1 MAIYVIGDL
10 HLSTNATTNK
20 SMEKFGRRWLGYIE
34 KLRKNWEAVVSP
46 DDTVV
51 IPGDISWAMKMDEA
65 LSDFQFI
72 ESLPGIKLIGKGNH
86 DFWWSTVSKMNVFF
100 QEHNI
105 HSIKI
110 LNNNAYLVENQVLC
124 GTRGWFLDE
133 KQQVTV
139 GSVDYEK
146 IINRE
151 VIRLRLS
158 LDSAV
163 QIQKEHE
170 ASSGFT
176 APISVFLHFPPVWL
190 DFTCRPFVDTLHEYG
205 DPPCYFGHIHG
216 MYNTPKEFDFEGIPM
231 HLISSDAM
239 DFTLY
244 RIPTVQIES
253 KMTVVQDEQ
262 IKRVVCVHFWREKLL
277 KS

>member
-10 HLSTNATTNK
+10 HLSTNASTNK
-20 SMEKFGRRWLGYIE
+20 SMEKFGRRWLGYAE
-34 KLRKNWEAVVSP
+34 KLRKNWEAVVTP
-46 DDTVV
+46 EDTVV
-51 IPGDISWAMKMDEA
+51 IPGDISWAMKLEEA
-65 LSDFQFI
+65 LSDFRFI
-72 ESLPGIKLIGKGNH
+72 ESLPGTKLIGKGNH
-86 DFWWSTVSKMNVFF
+86 DFWWTTVSKMNVFF
-100 QEHNI
+100 QEHDIN
-105 HSIKI
+105 SVRI

-151 VIRLRLS
+151 IIRLRLS

-163 QIQKEHE
+163 QLQKEHE
-170 ASSGFT
+170 TATGFV

-190 DFTCRPFVDTLHEYG
+190 DFICRPFVDTLHEYG
-205 DPPCYFGHIHG
+205 NPSCYFGHIHG
-216 MYNTPKEFDFEGIPM
+216 MYNAPKEFAFEEIPM
-231 HLISSDAM
+231 HLVSSDVM

-244 RIPTVQIES
+244 RIPSIQI
-253 KMTVVQDEQ
+253 
-262 IKRVVCVHFWREKLL
+262 
-277 KS
+277 

>member
-10 HLSTNATTNK
+10 HLSTNASTNK
-20 SMEKFGRRWLGYIE
+20 SMEKFGRRWLGYAE
-34 KLRKNWEAVVSP
+34 KLRKNWESVVTP
-46 DDTVV
+46 EDTVV
-51 IPGDISWAMKMDEA
+51 IPGDISWAMKLEEA

-72 ESLPGIKLIGKGNH
+72 ESLPGTKLIGKGNH
-86 DFWWSTVSKMNVFF
+86 DFWWTTVSKMNVFF
-100 QEHNI
+100 QEHDIN
-105 HSIKI
+105 SVRI

-151 VIRLRLS
+151 IIRLRLS

-163 QIQKEHE
+163 QLQKEHE
-170 ASSGFT
+170 TATGFV

-190 DFTCRPFVDTLHEYG
+190 DFICRPFVDTLHEYG
-205 DPPCYFGHIHG
+205 NPSCYFGHIHG
-216 MYNTPKEFDFEGIPM
+216 MYNAPKEFTFEEIPM
-231 HLISSDAM
+231 HLVSSDVM

-244 RIPTVQIES
+244 RIPSIQI
-253 KMTVVQDEQ
+253 
-262 IKRVVCVHFWREKLL
+262 
-277 KS
+277 

>member
-10 HLSTNATTNK
+10 HLSTNASTNK
-20 SMEKFGRRWLGYIE
+20 SMEKFGRRWLGYTE
-34 KLRKNWEAVVSP
+34 KLRKNWEAVVTSE
-46 DDTVV
+46 DTVV
-51 IPGDISWAMKMDEA
+51 IPGDISWAMKLEES

-72 ESLPGIKLIGKGNH
+72 ESLPGTKLIGKGNH

-100 QEHNI
+100 QEHTI
-105 HSIKI
+105 HSIQI
-110 LNNNAYLVENQVLC
+110 LNNNAYLVENQVIC

-163 QIQKEHE
+163 LLQKEHE
-170 ASSGFT
+170 AATGFV

-190 DFTCRPFVDTLHEYG
+190 DFICRPFVDILHEYG
-205 DPPCYFGHIHG
+205 NPSCYFGHIHG
-216 MYNTPKEFDFEGIPM
+216 MYNTPKEFDFEGISM

-244 RIPTVQIES
+244 RIPSIQI
-253 KMTVVQDEQ
+253 
-262 IKRVVCVHFWREKLL
+262 
-277 KS
+277 